1 MNSYIT
7 HGGIFDSES
16 IKKSLAKLEERTAD
30 PSFWNAR
37 DEAEKVMGQI
47 KQLRNSFE
55 PWQELVR
62 EIDDLVDFFALARE
76 ENDESLSGEIRAGFD
91 IIRAKYDNQR
101 MIQLLSGKYDSAGC
115 YLTIHSGAGGTEA
128 CDWVSMLLRM
138 YSRWVDARGFKAQT
152 LDMQEAEGG
161 IKSVT
166 LQIDG
171 SHAYGYLRGETGVHR
186 LVRISPF
193 DSSGRRHTS
202 FASVYA
208 SAVIDN
214 NIEVD
219 IVPDDI
225 RVDTF
230 RASGA
235 GGQHVNTT
243 DSAVRITHL
252 KTNIV
257 VQCQNERS
265 QHKNK
270 DQAMKMLKSRL
281 YDYYKAKQE
290 AEQQKQASEKLDIAW
305 GSQIRSYVFQPY
317 TMVKDLRT
325 RTETSN
331 IQSVMD
337 GSLNPFIESWLE
349 MNWGKKS
356 HHHK

>member
-1 MNSYIT
+1 MI
-7 HGGIFDSES
+7 HGGIFDSDKL
-16 IKKSLAKLEERTAD
+16 KKKVAGLEEKTAD
-30 PSFWNAR
+30 PAFWNVR
-37 DEAEKVMGQI
+37 EEAEKIMAQI
-47 KQLRNSFE
+47 KQLRNRFE

-62 EIDDLVDFFALARE
+62 EIEDLSEFFDLART
-76 ENDESLSGEIRAGFD
+76 ENDESLNEEIRSSLNV
-91 IIRAKYDNQR
+91 IRKKYDRQR
-101 MIQLLSGKYDSAGC
+101 IIKLLSNKHDAANC

-138 YSRWVDARGFKAQT
+138 YSRWIDERGFTSQT
-152 LDMQEAEGG
+152 LDIQEAEGG

-166 LQIDG
+166 LQVDG
-171 SHAYGYLRGETGVHR
+171 LHAYGYLKGETGVHR

-208 SAVIDN
+208 SAVIDEDIEI
-214 NIEVD
+214 NIL
-219 IVPDDI
+219 PDDI

-230 RASGA
+230 RAGGA

-252 KTNIV
+252 KTGIV

-281 YDYYKAKQE
+281 YDHYKEQQE
-290 AEQQKQASEKLDIAW
+290 AEKQEHAAAKLDIAW

-325 RTETSN
+325 KTESGN

-337 GSLNPFIESWLE
+337 GNLDPFIESYLE
-349 MNWGKKS
+349 MLWGGSGNSKER
-356 HHHK
+356 